1 MTSLQ
6 TPQTSRFAGGR
17 PRGERRPPPP
27 PFLRHI
33 GIAAPL
39 PHRNL
44 DTDIISPLSP
54 NPNMAGLSPGE
65 RAFEPIRYLSDGS
78 ENPDFV
84 LNQEPYRT
92 ASILLAGANFGTGS
106 SRSGGVSLPMAF
118 GIRVVIAPSFGP
130 IFSLNAARMGLLA
143 VTLDEDVIARMTDW
157 AVSNPGV
164 EMMVDLER
172 NVIEA
177 PGLQPI
183 SFSMDARIRDKLLT
197 GSVDELD
204 EMLQHSEGA
213 TELRSEDR
221 NTRPWI
227 YQNATG
233 ANR

>member
-6 TPQTSRFAGGR
+6 TPQVSRFAG
-17 PRGERRPPPP
+17 PTTPAQRRPLPP
-27 PFLRHI
+27 PFVRHI

-44 DTDIISPLSP
+44 DTDIINPYSPGQIS
-54 NPNMAGLSPGE
+54 GLSDAE
-65 RAFEPIRYLSDGS
+65 KAFEPIRYFADGS

-106 SRSGGVSLPMAF
+106 ARGGGVGLPMAF
-118 GIRVVIAPSFGP
+118 GIRVVIASSFGP
-130 IFSLNAARMGLLA
+130 IWYLNAARRGMLA
-143 VTLDEDVIARMTDW
+143 VTLDEEVIAGMTDW
-157 AVSNPGV
+157 VVSNPGV
-164 EMMVDLER
+164 EMMVDLEG

-177 PGLQPI
+177 PGLEPI
-183 SFSMDARIRDKLLT
+183 SFSMNPRIRDKLLT

-204 EMLQHSEGA
+204 EMLEYSEGA
-213 TELRSEDR
+213 TELRTEDR
-221 NTRPWI
+221 IARPWI
-227 YQNATG
+227 YSNATG